1 MALSSIH
8 ETGIAMRQ
16 GGIATEV
23 QGFSDPSSLLARW
36 GVAEHT
42 ADKLT
47 TIRDVLFRG
56 ACAIKWFRIWQ
67 KNIAWRIKRRK
78 EQRDR
83 VLRLVASG
91 VEGDIRL

>member
-1 MALSSIH
+1 
-8 ETGIAMRQ
+8 MRN
-16 GGIATEV
+16 GGISTEV
-23 QGFSDPSSLLARW
+23 QGFADPSSLLARW
-36 GVAEHT
+36 GVVEHT

-56 ACAIKWFRIWQ
+56 ACALKWFRVWRQ
-67 KNIAWRIKRRK
+67 NIKWRNKRRT